1 MKGGEILEETMGYTK
16 FIESEN
22 ILWQKVYNMLK
33 CLMGSSF
40 SKISELWDILEQM
53 DVSFMILQKRKC
65 CTK

>member
-1 MKGGEILEETMGYTK
+1 MKGGEILEENMGYTK